1 VGSQVIGDLKSH
13 LVEKGIEK
21 IVVQLIDIPSGASLK
36 NFFKKNDFIISNG
49 GWAAFEFSNAKLLL
63 IPTVKKGVK
72 VSSNYQLTPLAEEDL
87 FNDPSYKAIINRDDF
102 LSNFCFD
109 GASGVLCPVSS
120 IILKREGRVV
130 GWIGSTKI
138 SHSHYKLSPLFL
150 LPSEPQILGIKLTS
164 CALDKI
170 QKMDSAPSAVMIAS
184 SGNPSAAKLIYSLK
198 EYSSK
203 VYYGCYAYNSISKG

>member
-1 VGSQVIGDLKSH
+1 MLK
-13 LVEKGIEK
+13 LTP
-21 IVVQLIDIPSGASLK
+21 L
-36 NFFKKNDFIISNG
+36 NG
-49 GWAAFEFSNAKLLL
+49 GWAAIEFSNAKILL

-72 VSSNYQLTPLAEEDL
+72 VSSNYQLTPLAQEDL
-87 FNDPSYKAIINRDDF
+87 FNDPTYKAIINRDDF
-102 LSNFCFD
+102 LSNFCLD
-109 GASGVLCPVSS
+109 GASGVLCPDSS

-138 SHSHYKLSPLFL
+138 SPCHYKLSPLFL

-164 CALDKI
+164 YALDKI
-170 QKMDSAPSAVMIAS
+170 QKKDSAPSAIMIAS

-203 VYYGCYAYNSISKG
+203 VYNGCYAYKSISKG